1 MATDINILI
10 KATDQASPAI
20 KKVEGE
26 LKDVGTQAK
35 NSSSMMSGFGNVLKA
50 GLTTALV
57 GTAAAV
63 GGMVFA
69 FKDSLSAAKESIE
82 ANKQLEQVIKS
93 TGGAAGV
100 TADQA
105 RELAGSLANVTNFQ
119 DDAIVSG
126 ENLLL
131 TFTGIGQDVFPRAT
145 ETMLDMSQALGQDLS
160 SSAVQLGKALNDP
173 INGMTALS
181 RVGVSFTD
189 QQKEM
194 ITTMQNAND
203 IAGAQGVILDELSK
217 EFGGSA
223 KALAD
228 PATQLAN
235 AWGEVQEAVGMG
247 LMPVLASLAQT
258 ALPYV
263 QAAANA
269 VSTAVQNFYKYLGD
283 GMPVLEAV
291 QQAIADVLPDD
302 WKAKWDDFANG
313 IQGTLNTVTGTIQNT
328 MGWIRLAWDTDWGG
342 IHTTWTEFAA
352 DLPNEQ
358 ATFWAEWQKT
368 FNTGSKQ
375 NAVDWETYLGGLGTF
390 AAGWWRLTVANWT
403 LSLALIRGEWQTFSS
418 LFKGDWEGT
427 WNGFKEALF
436 AVTDIILNY
445 IEFVFGPNLRDKF
458 AGALNGVWDTLK
470 SWWENVQSWW
480 NSTVGA
486 LFGMMAPA
494 SLPTPNFAIV
504 NSANT
509 SGGGGTT
516 NNTTVHVNVN
526 GGSDPY
532 QTGQQVGA
540 GVSQE
545 LRARGH

>member
-26 LKDVGTQAK
+26 LKQVGATAK
-35 NSSSMMSGFGNVLKA
+35 SSSSMMSGFGNVMKA

-57 GTAAAV
+57 GAAAAV
-63 GGMVFA
+63 GGLVFA
-69 FKDSLSAAKESIE
+69 FKDSLGAAQESIQ

-105 RELAGSLANVTNFQ
+105 RDLASSLSQVTNFG

-131 TFTGIGQDVFPRAT
+131 TFTGIGKDVFPRAT
-145 ETMLDMSQALGQDLS
+145 EAMLDMSQALGQDMS

-194 ITTMQNAND
+194 ITTMQEAGD
-203 IAGAQGVILDELSK
+203 VAGAQTVILDELAK

-235 AWGEVQEAVGMG
+235 AWGEVQEAVGMA
-247 LMPVLASLAQT
+247 LIPVLNNLAQT
-258 ALPYV
+258 VLPYV
-263 QAAANA
+263 QAAAEA
-269 VSTAVQNFYKYLGD
+269 VGTAVQKFYQYLGD
-283 GMPVLEAV
+283 GKPVLESIKL
-291 QQAIADVLPDD
+291 AIADVLPADYKER
-302 WKAKWDDFANG
+302 WLTFASD
-313 IQGTLNTVTGTIQNT
+313 IQGTLNTIAGTIQTT

-342 IHTTWTEFAA
+342 IHTTWTEFAT

-358 ATFWAEWQKT
+358 ARFWEEWNKT
-368 FNTGSKQ
+368 FTSGSTQ
-375 NAVDWETYLGGLGTF
+375 NANDWEGFLGGLSTF
-390 AAGWWRLTVANWT
+390 LTGWWRLTLENWT
-403 LSLALIRGEWQTFSS
+403 LSLTMMRSIFNTISDVM
-418 LFKGDWEGT
+418 KGNWGQLWEDMKT
-427 WNGFKEALF
+427 ALF
-436 AVTDIILNY
+436 SFTDIVLNY
-445 IEFVFGPNLRDKF
+445 IEWVFGPNLRDKF

-470 SWWENVQSWW
+470 SWWNDVQTWW
-480 NSTVGA
+480 SSTVGT
-486 LFGMMAPA
+486 LTGV

-509 SGGGGTT
+509 GTPVGGGGPGNGGTVNNIT
-516 NNTTVHVNVN
+516 VNTT
-526 GGSDPY
+526 GGSYD
-532 QTGQQVGA
+532 QGVATGEGILDA
-540 GVSQE
+540 MHYG
-545 LRARGH
+545 GH